1 MGWLKLKLNAKN
13 IMAIKSQK
21 TASKISVLPNL
32 PICSLH
38 IAQTAR
44 DICRERVIYNDNIAY
59 LTSRPI
65 SL

>member
-38 IAQTAR
+38 IA
-44 DICRERVIYNDNIAY
+44 
-59 LTSRPI
+59 
-65 SL
+65 